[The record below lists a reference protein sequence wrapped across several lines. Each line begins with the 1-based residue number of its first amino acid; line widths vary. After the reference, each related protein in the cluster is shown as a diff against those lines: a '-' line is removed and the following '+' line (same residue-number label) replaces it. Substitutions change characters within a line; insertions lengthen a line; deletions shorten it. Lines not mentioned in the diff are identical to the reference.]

1 MIKNLAPREKIIMWV
16 SVFVIT
22 AYIFMVFIGKPLYQ
36 KLKNTDQTIQSRV
49 LFINKYKAILSQKDY
64 YQQKVTAVL
73 RLKKE
78 LKQRFLDS
86 PKPAL
91 AVAGLQKIIENGI
104 AKNSVDI
111 IRFKIEKTRFTEGL
125 LTVPVEVTV
134 RSTLRN
140 LAQFIRHIENH
151 QKFLVIENL
160 RTRRINKRDP
170 EILESRLLV
179 SGFVQ
184 QLLVPP
190 SKKT

>member
-1 MIKNLAPREKIIMWV
+1 MIKNLAPREIIIMWV
-16 SVFVIT
+16 GVFVIT

-64 YQQKVTAVL
+64 YQQKVAAVR

-140 LAQFIRHIENH
+140 LGQFIRHIENH

-160 RTRRINKRDP
+160 RIRRINKRDP

-190 SKKT
+190 SNKT

>member
-1 MIKNLAPREKIIMWV
+1 MIKNLTPREKIIMWV
-16 SVFVIT
+16 GVFAIT

-36 KLKNTDQTIQSRV
+36 KLKNTDQTMQSRI

-64 YQQKVTAVL
+64 YQQKVEAVR
-73 RLKKE
+73 RLKKQ
-78 LKQRFLDS
+78 LKRRFLDS

-91 AVAGLQKIIENGI
+91 AVASLQKIIENGI

-111 IRFKIEKTRFTEGL
+111 VRFKIEKTRFTEGL

-134 RSTLRN
+134 RSSLRN
-140 LAQFIRHIENH
+140 LAQFIHQIENH

-160 RTRRINKRDP
+160 RIRRINKRDP

-184 QLLVPP
+184 KLLVPP
-190 SKKT
+190 SNKT

>member
-1 MIKNLAPREKIIMWV
+1 MIKNLAPRGKIIMWV
-16 SVFVIT
+16 GVFIIT

-64 YQQKVTAVL
+64 YQQKVAAVR

-140 LAQFIRHIENH
+140 LGQFIRHIENH

-160 RTRRINKRDP
+160 RIRRINKRDP

-190 SKKT
+190 SNKT

>member
-1 MIKNLAPREKIIMWV
+1 MIKNLALREKIIMWV
-16 SVFVIT
+16 GVFVIT

-64 YQQKVTAVL
+64 YQQKVVAVR

-160 RTRRINKRDP
+160 RIRRINKRDP

-190 SKKT
+190 SNKT

>member
-16 SVFVIT
+16 GVFVIT

-64 YQQKVTAVL
+64 YQQKVAAVR

-140 LAQFIRHIENH
+140 LGQFIRHIENH

-160 RTRRINKRDP
+160 RIRRINKRDP

-184 QLLVPP
+184 QLLVPA
-190 SKKT
+190 SNKT

>member
-64 YQQKVTAVL
+64 YQQKVVAVR

-140 LAQFIRHIENH
+140 LGQFIRHIENH

-160 RTRRINKRDP
+160 RIRRINKRDP

-184 QLLVPP
+184 QLLVP
-190 SKKT
+190 SSNKT

>member
-1 MIKNLAPREKIIMWV
+1 MKLEIERKFLIHPDRMPRLVRGQKITQGYLSVDPAVRVRIRGVKSFVTIKFGNAFKREEYEWII
-16 SVFVIT
+16 S
-22 AYIFMVFIGKPLYQ
+22 K
-36 KLKNTDQTIQSRV
+36 S
-49 LFINKYKAILSQKDY
+49 
-64 YQQKVTAVL
+64 
-73 RLKKE
+73 
-78 LKQRFLDS
+78 DS
-86 PKPAL
+86 TSL
-91 AVAGLQKIIENGI
+91 LQKCQ
-104 AKNSVDI
+104 
-111 IRFKIEKTRFTEGL
+111 FKIEKTRFTEGL

-190 SKKT
+190 SNKT

>member
-64 YQQKVTAVL
+64 YQQKVVAVR

-190 SKKT
+190 SNKT

>member
-64 YQQKVTAVL
+64 YQQKVAAVR

-160 RTRRINKRDP
+160 RIRRINKRDP

-190 SKKT
+190 SNKT

>member
-64 YQQKVTAVL
+64 YQQKVVAVR

-104 AKNSVDI
+104 VKNSVDI

-190 SKKT
+190 SNKT

>member
-1 MIKNLAPREKIIMWV
+1 MWV
-16 SVFVIT
+16 GVFVIT

-64 YQQKVTAVL
+64 YQQKVAAVR

-111 IRFKIEKTRFTEGL
+111 IKFKIEKTRFTEGL

-140 LAQFIRHIENH
+140 LGQFIRHIENH

-160 RTRRINKRDP
+160 RIRRINKRDP

-190 SKKT
+190 SNKT